1 MKELFDQQDFIIEP
15 LWFNV
20 TIKKHKEIEMYANK
34 VELLNTSAAEMRK
47 TLKNGQDVLI
57 KSQQINFTETSAY
70 NGNQIEK

>member
-1 MKELFDQQDFIIEP
+1 
-15 LWFNV
+15 
-20 TIKKHKEIEMYANK
+20 MYANK